1 MIVPFPKAAL
11 HIHNPD
17 LMEGINGFF
26 TAWHAL
32 ATKSHCHVLR
42 LVRRIIYLSHQKEH
56 CTSVA
61 LSKHV
66 VAKVGDMTHRSSRQK
81 ELSSKACVVYQ
92 QG

>member
-17 LMEGINGFF
+17 LMDGINGFF

-42 LVRRIIYLSHQKEH
+42 SILQTYD
-56 CTSVA
+56 A
-61 LSKHV
+61 LSWLTV
-66 VAKVGDMTHRSSRQK
+66 DPVSRDRRSCLPVHLYMLCQLHDT
-81 ELSSKACVVYQ
+81 LSVLLDDQSSQ
-92 QG
+92 